1 MAGLHPEQQYSPFK
15 TSFRSLIAPVTV
27 RVFFRRLI
35 VPSPLKAMQDQ
46 FYGKVFLLESWSPPL
61 QKDVASPMV
70 TDV

>member
-1 MAGLHPEQQYSPFK
+1 MAGLHREQQYSPFK
-15 TSFRSLIAPVTV
+15 TSPIAAVTV

-35 VPSPLKAMQDQ
+35 VPSPLKATQDQ
-46 FYGKVFLLESWSPPL
+46 FYGKVFLLESCCRPPL